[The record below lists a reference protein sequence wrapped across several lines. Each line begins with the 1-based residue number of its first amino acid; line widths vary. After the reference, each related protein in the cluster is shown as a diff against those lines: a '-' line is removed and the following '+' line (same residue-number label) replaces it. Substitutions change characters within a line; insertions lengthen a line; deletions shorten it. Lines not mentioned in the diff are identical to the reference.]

1 MGLYNYKS
9 WAKSSQ
15 TSSKQT
21 IFDPT
26 LPPRIC
32 PFVSILHQGALP
44 AERGADF
51 STRFCSKAA
60 AAARSAARFRLIRR
74 AALVL
79 SRGRSNRSSAVVA
92 VSVSCREI

>member
-1 MGLYNYKS
+1 MQIIGKKIGKHLANNQPCS
-9 WAKSSQ
+9 
-15 TSSKQT
+15 
-21 IFDPT
+21 
-26 LPPRIC
+26 
-32 PFVSILHQGALP
+32 FVSVLHRAALP

-51 STRFCSKAA
+51 SARFCSKAA

-92 VSVSCREI
+92 VSVSCKMRDLRDYPSIQLCI

>member
-1 MGLYNYKS
+1 MMGLYASHRQKEPLNLD
-9 WAKSSQ
+9 
-15 TSSKQT
+15 
-21 IFDPT
+21 F
-26 LPPRIC
+26 PRE
-32 PFVSILHQGALP
+32 FVLLIQVLHQGALP